1 MEAEFDTEERQF
13 CADALKTLF
22 DNMKDE
28 VDVNVFME
36 GCLALSFT
44 YMVQF
49 AEMDSIYAMLNDI
62 QQRFGEDL
70 EQEAKPT
77 CH

>member
-1 MEAEFDTEERQF
+1 MEVETDAREF
-13 CADALKTLF
+13 CADALRTLF
-22 DNMKDE
+22 DNMKEE
-28 VDVNVFME
+28 VDMDVFME
-36 GCLALSFT
+36 VCLALSFT

-49 AEMDSIYAMLNDI
+49 ANMDSIHAMLNDI

-70 EQEAKPT
+70 KQEAKPT

>member
-1 MEAEFDTEERQF
+1 MEVETDDREF
-13 CADALKTLF
+13 CADALRTLF
-22 DNMKDE
+22 DNMKEE
-28 VDVNVFME
+28 VDMDVFME
-36 GCLALSFT
+36 VCLALSFR

-49 AEMDSIYAMLNDI
+49 ANMDSIHAMLNDM

-70 EQEAKPT
+70 KQEAKPT

>member
-1 MEAEFDTEERQF
+1 MEVETDDREF
-13 CADALKTLF
+13 CADALRTLF
-22 DNMKDE
+22 DNMKEE
-28 VDVNVFME
+28 VDMDVFME
-36 GCLALSFT
+36 VCLALSFT

-49 AEMDSIYAMLNDI
+49 ANMDSIHAMLNDI

>member
-1 MEAEFDTEERQF
+1 MEVETDDREF
-13 CADALKTLF
+13 CADALRTLF
-22 DNMKDE
+22 DNMKEE
-28 VDVNVFME
+28 VDMAVFME
-36 GCLALSFT
+36 VCLALSFT

-49 AEMDSIYAMLNDI
+49 ANMDSIHAMLNDI

-70 EQEAKPT
+70 KQEAKPT

>member
-1 MEAEFDTEERQF
+1 MEVETDDREF
-13 CADALKTLF
+13 CADALRTLF
-22 DNMKDE
+22 DNMKEE
-28 VDVNVFME
+28 VDMDVFME
-36 GCLALSFT
+36 VCLALSFT

-49 AEMDSIYAMLNDI
+49 ANMDSIHAMLNDI
-62 QQRFGEDL
+62 QQRFGEEL

>member
-1 MEAEFDTEERQF
+1 MEVETDDREF
-13 CADALKTLF
+13 CADALRTLF
-22 DNMKDE
+22 DNMKEE
-28 VDVNVFME
+28 VDMDVFME
-36 GCLALSFT
+36 VCLALSFT

-49 AEMDSIYAMLNDI
+49 ANMDSIHAMLNDI

-70 EQEAKPT
+70 KQEAKPR

>member
-1 MEAEFDTEERQF
+1 MEVETDDREF
-13 CADALKTLF
+13 CADALRTLF
-22 DNMKDE
+22 DNMKEE
-28 VDVNVFME
+28 VDMDVFME
-36 GCLALSFT
+36 VCLALSFT

-49 AEMDSIYAMLNDI
+49 ANMDSIHAMLNDI

-70 EQEAKPT
+70 KQEANPT

>member
-1 MEAEFDTEERQF
+1 MEVETDDREF
-13 CADALKTLF
+13 CADALRTLF
-22 DNMKDE
+22 DNMKEE
-28 VDVNVFME
+28 VDMDVFME
-36 GCLALSFT
+36 VCLALSFT

-49 AEMDSIYAMLNDI
+49 ANMDSIHAMLNDI

-70 EQEAKPT
+70 KQEAKPT

>member
-1 MEAEFDTEERQF
+1 MEVETDDREF
-13 CADALKTLF
+13 CADALRTLF
-22 DNMKDE
+22 DNMKEE
-28 VDVNVFME
+28 VDMDVFME
-36 GCLALSFT
+36 VCLALSFT

-49 AEMDSIYAMLNDI
+49 ANMDSIHAMLNDI

-70 EQEAKPT
+70 KQEGKPT

>member
-1 MEAEFDTEERQF
+1 MEVETDDREF
-13 CADALKTLF
+13 CADALRTLF
-22 DNMKDE
+22 DNMKEE
-28 VDVNVFME
+28 VDMDVFMDV
-36 GCLALSFT
+36 CLALSFT

-49 AEMDSIYAMLNDI
+49 ANMDSIHAMLNDI

-70 EQEAKPT
+70 KQEAKPT

>member
-1 MEAEFDTEERQF
+1 MEVETDDREF
-13 CADALKTLF
+13 CADALRTLF
-22 DNMKDE
+22 DNMKEE
-28 VDVNVFME
+28 VDMDVFME
-36 GCLALSFT
+36 VCLALSFT

-49 AEMDSIYAMLNDI
+49 ANMDSIHAMLNDF

-70 EQEAKPT
+70 KQEAKPT

>member
-1 MEAEFDTEERQF
+1 MEVETDDREF
-13 CADALKTLF
+13 CADALRTLF
-22 DNMKDE
+22 DNMKEE
-28 VDVNVFME
+28 VDMDVFME
-36 GCLALSFT
+36 VCLALSFT

-49 AEMDSIYAMLNDI
+49 ANMDSIHAMLNDI

-70 EQEAKPT
+70 EQEANPT

>member
-1 MEAEFDTEERQF
+1 MEVETDDREC
-13 CADALKTLF
+13 CADALRTLF
-22 DNMKDE
+22 DNMKEE
-28 VDVNVFME
+28 VDMDVFME
-36 GCLALSFT
+36 VCLALSFT

-49 AEMDSIYAMLNDI
+49 ANLDSIHAMLNDI

-70 EQEAKPT
+70 KQEAKPT

>member
-1 MEAEFDTEERQF
+1 MEVEPDDREF
-13 CADALKTLF
+13 CADALRTLF
-22 DNMKDE
+22 DNMKEE
-28 VDVNVFME
+28 VDMDVFME
-36 GCLALSFT
+36 VCLALSFT

-49 AEMDSIYAMLNDI
+49 ANMDSIHAMLNDI

-70 EQEAKPT
+70 KQEAKPT

>member
-1 MEAEFDTEERQF
+1 MEVETADREF
-13 CADALKTLF
+13 CADALRTLF
-22 DNMKDE
+22 DNMKEE
-28 VDVNVFME
+28 VDMDVFME
-36 GCLALSFT
+36 VCLALSFT

-49 AEMDSIYAMLNDI
+49 ANMDSIHAMLNDI

-70 EQEAKPT
+70 KQEAKPT

>member
-1 MEAEFDTEERQF
+1 MEVETDDREFCD
-13 CADALKTLF
+13 DALRTLF
-22 DNMKDE
+22 DNMKEE
-28 VDVNVFME
+28 VDMDVFME
-36 GCLALSFT
+36 VCLALSFT

-49 AEMDSIYAMLNDI
+49 ANMDSIHAMLNDI

-70 EQEAKPT
+70 KQEAKPT

>member
-1 MEAEFDTEERQF
+1 MEVETDDREF
-13 CADALKTLF
+13 CADALRTLF
-22 DNMKDE
+22 DNMKEE
-28 VDVNVFME
+28 VDMYVFME
-36 GCLALSFT
+36 VCLALSFT

-49 AEMDSIYAMLNDI
+49 ANMDSIHAMLNDI

-70 EQEAKPT
+70 KQEAKPT

>member
-1 MEAEFDTEERQF
+1 MEVETDDREF
-13 CADALKTLF
+13 CADALRTLF
-22 DNMKDE
+22 DNMKEE
-28 VDVNVFME
+28 VDMDVFME
-36 GCLALSFT
+36 VCLALSFT

-49 AEMDSIYAMLNDI
+49 ANMDSIHAMLNDI

-70 EQEAKPT
+70 KHEGKPT

>member
-1 MEAEFDTEERQF
+1 MEVETDDREF
-13 CADALKTLF
+13 CADALRTLF
-22 DNMKDE
+22 DNMKEE
-28 VDVNVFME
+28 VDMDVFME
-36 GCLALSFT
+36 VCLALSFT

-49 AEMDSIYAMLNDI
+49 ANMDSIHAMLNDI

-70 EQEAKPT
+70 KQETKPT

>member
-1 MEAEFDTEERQF
+1 MEVKTDDREF
-13 CADALKTLF
+13 CADALRTLF
-22 DNMKDE
+22 DNMKEE
-28 VDVNVFME
+28 VDMDVFME
-36 GCLALSFT
+36 VCLALSFT

-49 AEMDSIYAMLNDI
+49 ANMDSIHAMLNDI

-70 EQEAKPT
+70 KQEAKPT